1 MKFSQLFS
9 AVPNP
14 GNAVSGWRNKDLNKL
29 SSHEVK
35 PHEERIDTPDIDFI
49 HDCRVLLRHRNAGL
63 KGWIPLIVTA
73 IVVVFVW
80 WASWAE
86 LDEVTR
92 GMGKVIPS
100 QSVQVIQSLEGG
112 IIEAI
117 HVEEGAAV
125 EKGQEIL
132 LIRDAIFSSSYQEN
146 LTKSD
151 VLKARLARLDAE
163 MKGTEAISFL
173 PDTRPELAAFECSLF
188 DSRRL
193 DYQTTKESLE
203 RRLTIAQRQEQLFQ
217 DVRQSKAVSQV
228 EMLQTQK
235 EVAELDGD
243 LAKLKT
249 AFRRQASEQ
258 YDHDRAD
265 LEALVH
271 ALKRDK
277 DRLDRTIIRSPVRGT
292 VNKIYINTVGRVVGS
307 GENIMEIVPSDD
319 TLVVE
324 AKVRP
329 SDIAFIHP
337 GQDAT
342 VKFTAYDFAIYGGLS
357 GKVEKIGVDTI
368 EDKDES
374 GRPERFYQIRVRT
387 QKTSL
392 GKGRTGDELRI
403 IPGMVAE
410 VDVLTGHKTVLT
422 YLLKPINRARERAL
436 RER

>member
-1 MKFSQLFS
+1 MKISQFIS
-9 AVPNP
+9 AFTPAARQLP
-14 GNAVSGWRNKDLNKL
+14 GWRNKDLGKL
-29 SSHEVK
+29 TEHKAKER
-35 PHEERIDTPDIDFI
+35 EELIDATDLDFV

-63 KGWIPLIVTA
+63 KGWIPMLVA
-73 IVVVFVW
+73 GIVVVLLW

-117 HVEEGAAV
+117 RVEEGAPV
-125 EKGQEIL
+125 EKGQEVL

-146 LTKSD
+146 LAKSE
-151 VLKARLARLDAE
+151 VLKARLARLEAE
-163 MKGTEAISFL
+163 MKGAEMIVFL
-173 PDTRPELAAFECSLF
+173 QDTRPELASFERALF

-249 AFRRQASEQ
+249 TFRRQASEQ

-265 LEALVH
+265 LEALLH

-307 GENIMEIVPSDD
+307 GENIMEIVPLDD

-324 AKVRP
+324 AKIRP

-337 GQDAT
+337 GQDVT

-368 EDKDES
+368 EDKDEY
-374 GRPERFYQIRVRT
+374 GRPERFYQIKVRT

-392 GKGRTGDELRI
+392 GKGRSGDELRI

-410 VDVLTGHKTVLT
+410 VDVLTGRKTVLT
-422 YLLKPINRARERAL
+422 YLLKPVNRARERAL

>member
-1 MKFSQLFS
+1 MKFSHSTTADPIPAKLT
-9 AVPNP
+9 P
-14 GNAVSGWRNKDLNKL
+14 GWGNKDLNKL
-29 SSHEVK
+29 TEHESK
-35 PHEERIDTPDIDFI
+35 PREGQIDNGDIDFI

-63 KGWIPLIVTA
+63 KGWIPMLVAA
-73 IVVVFVW
+73 IVAIFVW

-117 HVEEGAAV
+117 HVEEGASV

-146 LTKSD
+146 LAKSEM
-151 VLKARLARLDAE
+151 LKARVARLQAE
-163 MKGTEAISFL
+163 MKGEDEITFL
-173 PDTRPELAAFECSLF
+173 PETRPELAAFERSLF
-188 DSRRL
+188 DSRRT

-243 LAKLKT
+243 LAKLQT
-249 AFRRQASEQ
+249 TFRRQASEQ

-368 EDKDES
+368 EDKDEY

-392 GKGRTGDELRI
+392 GKGHNGDELKI

-410 VDVLTGHKTVLT
+410 VDMLTGRKTVLT